1 MESFDWKFLPEP
13 GGLLDQPEWLLD
25 DLATIAWRK
34 SVVEDMLKEAPS
46 GTQTQNKS

>member
-1 MESFDWKFLPEP
+1 MESFDWRFLPAQ
-13 GGLLDQPEWLLD
+13 GGLLDQPDWLLE

-46 GTQTQNKS
+46 GTPLQTKF